1 MPTYIVLI
9 FLKKKLNMSNNYAL
23 NSIYHIAKA
32 DFLQRVRSNNFLIAI
47 GVCIF
52 LIYSFVPEIGASY
65 SILTLGNYRGFYNA
79 AWIGGMVANCIPFFA
94 LIGFYVVNYAVQRD
108 YDTGVG
114 QIIATTRIT
123 KIQYLFGKLSSN
135 FAVLFFMLSVIAVM
149 TVVMFYIRGETT
161 HLELDKLLI
170 PLMVLGIPAMFIV
183 SAIAVFMDS
192 ITSLGRGA
200 INMLYFFLFV
210 TLVGGS
216 IVNPYLDVFSVGTV
230 MADISKSLTEIHP
243 DWNGNSGSGL
253 IIREL
258 PAQIS
263 VFEWEGMHW
272 NLSIIGQRIIF
283 VGISICLVLL
293 AAIGFNRFDTTK
305 VKKQKTKKSKRFGK
319 KEQATETNYI
329 PSGIHLKDA
338 ILPKSR
344 FSFFALLKA
353 ELKMMLK
360 GNTNLWK
367 LFTVVFFILSAF
379 TPMSFAYKVA
389 LPLLWFFQTLLLS
402 RLGSREIT
410 TRCDDYIFSSP
421 FPLLWQLPAT
431 LTAPTLFMCILA
443 LPVMIRLA
451 ILGDF
456 YGVMAVLIG
465 ALFIPVTAITLGI
478 VTRGS
483 KLFEVLFAITI
494 YASFNAIPFLDLVG
508 SLEASRSIG
517 MAYYFL
523 GSSIILIG
531 LAFIMRKR
539 QLIRL

>member
-1 MPTYIVLI
+1 
-9 FLKKKLNMSNNYAL
+9 MSNNYTL

-32 DFLQRVRSNNFLIAI
+32 DFLQRIRSNNFLIAI

-65 SILTLGNYRGFYNA
+65 SILTLGNYRGLYNS

-123 KIQYLFGKLSSN
+123 RIQYLFGKLSSN
-135 FAVLFFMLSVIAVM
+135 FAVLFFMLLVIAVM
-149 TVVMFYIRGETT
+149 TVVMFYVRGETT
-161 HLELDKLLI
+161 KLELDKLLI

-200 INMLYFFLFV
+200 INVLYFFLFV
-210 TLVGGS
+210 AFVGGS
-216 IVNPYLDVFSVGTV
+216 IVNPYLDVFSVSTA
-230 MADISKSLTEIHP
+230 MADISKSLAVIHP

-272 NLSIIGQRIIF
+272 DLSIIGPRLFFMGSSAI
-283 VGISICLVLL
+283 LVLL
-293 AAIGFNRFDTTK
+293 AALGFNRFDTTK
-305 VKKQKTKKSKRFGK
+305 IRKQKTRKTKFFGK
-319 KEQATETNYI
+319 KDSAIETNYI
-329 PSGIHLKDA
+329 PSGIKLKDA
-338 ILPKSR
+338 VLPKSR
-344 FSFFALLKA
+344 FSFFPLLKA

-360 GNTNLWK
+360 GNTDLWK
-367 LFTVVFFILSAF
+367 VFTVVFFILSAF
-379 TPMSFAYKVA
+379 TPLSFAYIVA

-402 RLGSREIT
+402 KLGSREIT
-410 TRCDDYIFSSP
+410 NRCDEYIFSFP
-421 FPLLWQLPAT
+421 HPLLRQLPAT
-431 LTAPTLFMCILA
+431 LTASTLYMSIVA
-443 LPVMIRLA
+443 LPVIIRLV

-456 YGVMAVLIG
+456 YGVVAVLVG
-465 ALFIPVTAITLGI
+465 ALFIPVTAITFGI
-478 VTRGS
+478 VTKGS
-483 KLFEVLFAITI
+483 KLFEVLFAMTI
-494 YASFNAIPFLDLVG
+494 YASFNGIPFLDLIG
-508 SLEASRSIG
+508 SIEASRELG
-517 MAYYFL
+517 MAYYFF
-523 GSSIILIG
+523 GSSLGLIV

-539 QLIRL
+539 HLKSM

>member
-1 MPTYIVLI
+1 
-9 FLKKKLNMSNNYAL
+9 MSNNYTL
-23 NSIYHIAKA
+23 NSIYHIARA
-32 DFLQRVRSNNFLIAI
+32 DFLQRIRSNNFLIAI

-65 SILTLGNYRGFYNA
+65 SILTLGNYRGFYNS

-123 KIQYLFGKLSSN
+123 KTQYLFGKLSSN
-135 FAVLFFMLSVIAVM
+135 FAVLFFMLLVIALM
-149 TVVMFYIRGETT
+149 TVVMFYVRGETT

-183 SAIAVFMDS
+183 SAIAVVMDS

-200 INMLYFFLFV
+200 INVLYFFLFV
-210 TLVGGS
+210 AFVGGS
-216 IVNPYLDVFSVGTV
+216 IVNPYLDVFSVHTA
-230 MADISKSLTEIHP
+230 MADISKSLAVTHP

-272 NLSIIGQRIIF
+272 NLSIICSRLFFMGSSVI
-283 VGISICLVLL
+283 LVLL
-293 AAIGFNRFDTTK
+293 AALGFNRFDTTK
-305 VKKQKTKKSKRFGK
+305 IRKQKTKKSKFFGK
-319 KEQATETNYI
+319 KDSAIEPNYI
-329 PSGIHLKDA
+329 PSGIKLKDVV
-338 ILPKSR
+338 LPKSW
-344 FSFFALLKA
+344 FSFFPLLKA

-379 TPMSFAYKVA
+379 TPMSFAYIVA

-402 RLGSREIT
+402 KLGSREINNH
-410 TRCDDYIFSSP
+410 CDEYIFSFP
-421 FPLLWQLPAT
+421 HPLLRQLPAT
-431 LTAPTLFMCILA
+431 LTASALYMSILA
-443 LPVMIRLA
+443 LPVIIRLA
-451 ILGDF
+451 ILGDY
-456 YGVMAVLIG
+456 YGVVAVLVG
-465 ALFIPVTAITLGI
+465 ALFIAITAITFGI
-478 VTRGS
+478 VTKGS
-483 KLFEVLFAITI
+483 KLFEVLFAMTI
-494 YASFNAIPFLDLVG
+494 YASFNRIPFLDLIG
-508 SLEASRSIG
+508 SIEASRELG
-517 MAYYFL
+517 MVYYFL
-523 GSSIILIG
+523 GISLGLIV
-531 LAFIMRKR
+531 LAFMMRKR
-539 QLIRL
+539 QLIRR

>member
-1 MPTYIVLI
+1 
-9 FLKKKLNMSNNYAL
+9 MSNNYTL

-65 SILTLGNYRGFYNA
+65 SILTLGNYRGFYNS

-123 KIQYLFGKLSSN
+123 KIQYLFGKLNSN
-135 FAVLFFMLSVIAVM
+135 FAVLFFMLLVIGVM
-149 TVVMFYIRGETT
+149 TVVMFYVRGETT

-170 PLMVLGIPAMFIV
+170 PLMVLGIPVMFIV

-200 INMLYFFLFV
+200 INVLYFFLFV
-210 TLVGGS
+210 AFIGGS
-216 IVNPYLDVFSVGTV
+216 TVNPYLDVFSVSTA
-230 MADISKSLTEIHP
+230 MAEISKSLAELHP
-243 DWNGNSGSGL
+243 DWNGNSASGL

-263 VFEWEGMHW
+263 VFEWEGMYW
-272 NLSIIGQRIIF
+272 NLSIIGPRLF
-283 VGISICLVLL
+283 FMGISIILVLL
-293 AAIGFNRFDTTK
+293 AALGFNRFDTTK
-305 VKKQKTKKSKRFGK
+305 IKGQKTKKSKLKGTRK
-319 KEQATETNYI
+319 TTKEPRYI
-329 PSGIHLKDA
+329 PSGIKLKDA
-338 ILPKSR
+338 LLPKSR
-344 FSFFALLKA
+344 FSFLAILKA

-367 LFTVVFFILSAF
+367 LFTLVFFILSAF
-379 TPMSFAYKVA
+379 TPMTFAYKVA

-421 FPLLWQLPAT
+421 FPLLRQLPAT
-431 LTAPTLFMCILA
+431 LTASTVFMGVLA
-443 LPVMIRLA
+443 LPVIMRLA

-456 YGVMAVLIG
+456 YGVVAVLVG
-465 ALFIPVTAITLGI
+465 ALFIPVTAITFGI

-483 KLFEVLFAITI
+483 KLFEVLFAMTI
-494 YASFNAIPFLDLVG
+494 YASFNKIPFLDLIG
-508 SLEASRSIG
+508 SIEASRSLG
-517 MAYYFL
+517 MVYYLFGISL
-523 GSSIILIG
+523 GLIV
-531 LAFIMRKR
+531 LAFLMRKR
-539 QLIRL
+539 QLIRV

>member
-1 MPTYIVLI
+1 
-9 FLKKKLNMSNNYAL
+9 MSNNYTL

-65 SILTLGNYRGFYNA
+65 SILTLGNYRGFYNS
-79 AWIGGMVANCIPFFA
+79 AWIGGMVANCTPFFA

-123 KIQYLFGKLSSN
+123 KIQYLFGKLFSN
-135 FAVLFFMLSVIAVM
+135 FAVLFSMLLVIAIM
-149 TVVMFYIRGETT
+149 TVVMFYVRGETT
-161 HLELDKLLI
+161 QFELGKLLI

-200 INMLYFFLFV
+200 INVLYFFLFV
-210 TLVGGS
+210 ALVGGS
-216 IVNPYLDVFSVGTV
+216 IVNPYLDVFSVKTA
-230 MADISKSLTEIHP
+230 MADITKSLAELHP

-253 IIREL
+253 IIREW
-258 PAQIS
+258 PANIS
-263 VFEWEGMHW
+263 VFDWEGMQW
-272 NLSIIGQRIIF
+272 NMAIIGQRLFFIAC
-283 VGISICLVLL
+283 SILLVFL
-293 AAIGFNRFDTTK
+293 AALGFNRFDTTK
-305 VKKQKTKKSKRFGK
+305 IRKQKAKKSKFFGK
-319 KEQATETNYI
+319 KNATVETNYI
-329 PSGIHLKDA
+329 PLGIKLKDA

-367 LFTVVFFILSAF
+367 LFTLVFFILSAF
-379 TPMSFAYKVA
+379 TPMTFAYKVA

-402 RLGSREIT
+402 KLGSREIT

-421 FPLLWQLPAT
+421 FPLLRQLPTT
-431 LTAPTLFMCILA
+431 LTASVLFMSILA
-443 LPVMIRLA
+443 LPVIIRLA
-451 ILGDF
+451 ILGDI
-456 YGVMAVLIG
+456 YGVVAVLVG
-465 ALFIPVTAITLGI
+465 ALFVPVTAITFGI

-483 KLFEVLFAITI
+483 KLFEVLFAMTI
-494 YASFNAIPFLDLVG
+494 YASFNKIPFLDLIG
-508 SLEASRSIG
+508 SIEASRELG
-517 MAYYFL
+517 MVYYFL
-523 GSSIILIG
+523 GISLGLIV
-531 LAFIMRKR
+531 LAFMMRKR
-539 QLIRL
+539 QLIRI